1 MGGWYTNPVVWIGA
15 ITALVIIGRVI
26 FLIGQWKGKVDEAQS
41 AFKTTL
47 ASFMEEIR
55 AEAGRVHARIDD
67 IFGRLPRAEITSG
80 SPLTLTDLGR
90 RISDCLNAKAL
101 AGTLADSLRERVRG
115 RKPYQIH
122 EMCFDYVKNDFDP
135 PVEVVDAIGECAYEH
150 GVKREQVLNVLAVE
164 LRDQLLSALDAPGS
178 ETAAQNN

>member
-15 ITALVIIGRVI
+15 ITALVIIGRVV

-47 ASFMEEIR
+47 VSFMEEIR
-55 AEAGRVHARIDD
+55 AEVGRIHARIDD
-67 IFGRLPRAEITSG
+67 IFGSLPRTEIASG

-101 AGTLADSLRERVRG
+101 AATIADSLRERARG
-115 RKPYQIH
+115 RKPYQIQ
-122 EMCFDYVKNDFDP
+122 EMCFDYVKNDYDP

-150 GVKREQVLNVLAVE
+150 GVKRDQVLNVLAVE
-164 LRDQLLSALDAPGS
+164 LRDKLLPAPDTPGS
-178 ETAAQNN
+178 ETVAENN